1 MPKQANRAHF
11 EPHDGLLE
19 WHLEKDMTYS
29 APAYRF
35 LAFGKVEK
43 EWEEDHMEFHAFVHN
58 ATGFTCWEE
67 HIEVRTRGGGVL
79 CWGGWHRVKGLISGP
94 TTISIDKRTK

>member
-11 EPHDGLLE
+11 EPHDGIVE
-19 WHLEKDMTYS
+19 WHLEKGMTYS

-43 EWEEDHMEFHAFVHN
+43 EWELDHMDFTAFVHN
-58 ATGFTCWEE
+58 ATGYTCWETDV
-67 HIEVRTRGGGVL
+67 EVPVY
-79 CWGGWHRVKGLISGP
+79 
-94 TTISIDKRTK
+94 